1 MDYVKYYENQVGSG
15 LSVFQGA
22 KYQRGMGVGNIFK
35 SFFNWIL
42 PIFKTHAL
50 PVIKTGAKTLGEE
63 ASRTA
68 ANLANDAINGDNI
81 EESLKNRSSEAFNSL
96 STKMRNKF
104 LQQTGS
110 GNKNKG
116 KKRKINSI
124 NKNKIKNRR
133 MIDIFD

>member
-1 MDYVKYYENQVGSG
+1 
-15 LSVFQGA
+15 
-22 KYQRGMGVGNIFK
+22 
-35 SFFNWIL
+35 
-42 PIFKTHAL
+42 
-50 PVIKTGAKTLGEE
+50 
-63 ASRTA
+63 
-68 ANLANDAINGDNI
+68 
-81 EESLKNRSSEAFNSL
+81 
-96 STKMRNKF
+96 MRNKF